1 MGKSAEKLI
10 RSQRWFRENAFWNW
24 TDGFFFGN
32 GNLGSVAY
40 APSHLEWMINKVDV
54 FDPTVP
60 DSKYLTHGKV
70 MKTLRSMQR
79 KNSHFMGKTEAV
91 KGGSD
96 RKTMSAAVLRL
107 RFWQAVGW
115 AAQTVPKVSQ
125 NLSLFDGE
133 LEEFVD
139 GHNLHPVLTMFA
151 PRGSNFF
158 CLRIRDNGSKLPHIF
173 ELLRPADE
181 TLPFPEWKTWKD
193 AVGFCQVLPGG
204 KGAYAVVFH
213 TAGINC
219 EIPMFPIES
228 GRTFSTVKQIG
239 DADFFLAVRTTF
251 DSGDPLEA
259 AFREARQGARTG
271 FDALREEHRR
281 WWHDFWNKSWI
292 DFGKSHSVQRYW
304 AFGLYTAASSFGK
317 APMPGLN
324 GLFYGNSGVTA
335 PGLSTQGYTH
345 DQNAQIPAMP
355 LFASNHCEL
364 LPVLAD
370 TYWNVREELKRHTRA
385 LFGCDGI
392 YLPLCMNQLGMEY
405 PVAGYRYTLC
415 GSAYTGMLLAR
426 WWNFSRDR
434 EALKNRIHPLLREFV
449 NFYMALMHKSADG
462 MYHLDWSIPPEIFTM
477 TRDDMATLALLK
489 PCLET
494 VIQGA
499 EILNSDQEFLPRWC
513 DLLTHYPPLARH
525 PESGGWHGGPD
536 IPPDHFFFGG
546 HLLYPFFP
554 AESEI
559 SPETA
564 KNTLQ
569 YIEKNALERSFTDS
583 AGQWHFDYGWSAF
596 LNSVARMRLGSVKNS
611 WRELE
616 RFLCLFGKEN
626 GLFSHNVNLI
636 LPSETT
642 ERNIRNS
649 GIPCPVRANEEG
661 TPMKSRIPESHCAS
675 PNPDAKRLAPPVF
688 EGAAA
693 FVFLAIEAVFQT
705 YGGVIRLFPCVPKS
719 FTGGFH
725 RLMAPGAFEIS
736 ARMKDGKVTEVRIHS
751 LAGGTFTLLDP
762 FSRRKKYLTRTLPKG
777 KTLILKR
784 TMSRASGNKKCDKD
798 CRKENGRK
806 ATYG

>member
-1 MGKSAEKLI
+1 MRKNLEKLI
-10 RSQRWFRENAFWNW
+10 RKQAWFRDNAYWNW
-24 TDGFFFGN
+24 TDGSFFGN
-32 GNLGSVAY
+32 GNLGCLAY

-60 DSKYLTHGKV
+60 DSRYLTHGDV
-70 MKTLRSMQR
+70 MKTLESLQW
-79 KNSHFMGKTEAV
+79 KNCHFIGETEAV

-96 RKTMSAAVLRL
+96 RRTMSAATLRL

-115 AAQTVPKVSQ
+115 SAQTFPKVSQ
-125 NLSLFDGE
+125 KLSLFDGE

-151 PRGSNFF
+151 PRGNNFL
-158 CLRIRDNGSKLPHIF
+158 CLRIRNNGSKLPHIF
-173 ELLRPADE
+173 ELLRPANE
-181 TLPFPEWKTWKD
+181 TLPFPEWKTWKN
-193 AVGFCQVLPGG
+193 AVGFQQAFPGG

-213 TAGINC
+213 AAGTGNDD
-219 EIPMFPIES
+219 IPAFFSEFS
-228 GRTFSTVKQIG
+228 GTFSTVKQMG

-251 DSGDPLEA
+251 DSDDPLEA
-259 AFREARQGARTG
+259 AFRETCRGARTG
-271 FDALREEHRR
+271 FDALREEHRN

-292 DFGKSHSVQRYW
+292 DFENQDSVQQYW
-304 AFGLYTAASSFGK
+304 TFGLYTLASSFGK

-370 TYWNVREELKRHTRA
+370 TYLNVREELKRHTRA

-426 WWNFSRDR
+426 WWNVSQDRD
-434 EALKNRIHPLLREFV
+434 ALKNRIYPLLREFV
-449 NFYMALMHKSADG
+449 NFYMALMRKDADG
-462 MYHLDWSIPPEIFTM
+462 VYHLDWSIPPEIFTM

-499 EILNSDQEFLPRWC
+499 ELLNSDPELLPRWR

-525 PESGGWHGGPD
+525 PESGGWYGGPD

-564 KNTLQ
+564 KKTLRF
-569 YIEKNALERSFTDS
+569 IEENALERSFTDS
-583 AGQWHFDYGWSAF
+583 TGEWHFDYGWSAF
-596 LNSVARMRLGSVKNS
+596 LNSVVRMRLDSSGKS
-611 WRELE
+611 WREVE
-616 RFLCLFGKEN
+616 RFLFLFGKKN

-642 ERNIRNS
+642 ERNIQKH
-649 GIPCPVRANEEG
+649 GIHYPARTSEEG
-661 TPMKSRIPESHCAS
+661 KPMKIRIPESHCAS
-675 PNPDAKRLAPPVF
+675 PNPDAKKLSPSVF
-688 EGAAA
+688 EGSAA
-693 FVFLAIEAVFQT
+693 FVYLATESVLQT
-705 YGGVIRLFPCVPKS
+705 WGGVIRVFPCVPKS
-719 FTGGFH
+719 FTGNFH
-725 RLMAPGAFEIS
+725 RLLAPGAFEVS
-736 ARMKDGKVTEVRIHS
+736 AQMKNGKVTEVRIHS
-751 LAGGTFTLLDP
+751 LAGGTFSLLDP
-762 FSRRKKYLTRTLPKG
+762 FVRKKKILTLTLPKG
-777 KTLILKR
+777 KTMMLKK
-784 TMSRASGNKKCDKD
+784 N
-798 CRKENGRK
+798 RKLQ
-806 ATYG
+806 